1 MKISSYLTISESA
14 KLHLEGGGGVM
25 MILILFMMVSLS
37 ICYIIVGNVLPL
49 GAISILLHSWTKVSP
64 FFLILAV

>member
-14 KLHLEGGGGVM
+14 KLHLEGGMV

-37 ICYIIVGNVLPL
+37 ICYIIVGNVLPM

-64 FFLILAV
+64 FFILAV